1 METKKFQFE
10 EDVNVRV
17 ITSLE
22 HDSTWFYATDVCN
35 ALDIANTSQAMD
47 NLDEDEKKMI
57 KTDFDLQR
65 RDIWVI
71 SESGLY
77 ALVLQSRKPAA
88 KAFRKWVTSVV
99 LPEIRMSGKFTTE
112 KKKERNLQLQNLA
125 KSIDRIDMEIENHK
139 RSIRS
144 LNSQKDR
151 MQKEMR
157 SFINMEIDQLT
168 LPFIG

>member
-22 HDSTWFYATDVCN
+22 HDSTWFYAIDVCN

-112 KKKERNLQLQNLA
+112 KEKERNLQLQNLA

>member
-1 METKKFQFE
+1 METKKFQFD

-35 ALDIANTSQAMD
+35 ALDIANTSQAVER
-47 NLDEDEKKMI
+47 LDDDEKKLI
-57 KTDFDLQR
+57 KVDFDQQQR
-65 RDIWVI
+65 EILII

-77 ALVLQSRKPAA
+77 SLVFSSRKPAA
-88 KAFRKWVTSVV
+88 KEFRKWVTSVV
-99 LPEIRMSGKFTTE
+99 LPEIRMSGKFSSE
-112 KKKERNLQLQNLA
+112 MEKERNRQLQLLA
-125 KSIDRIDMEIENHK
+125 KSIDRVDMEIENYRK
-139 RSIRS
+139 IIRV
-144 LNSQKDR
+144 LNNKKDR

-168 LPFIG
+168 IDFVG